1 MAHAMSEFCFE
12 RYPCGFHHHFRKT
25 FFLGGGFKYFLFSP
39 LLGEDSH
46 FYEHLFQMGGSTTN

>member
-1 MAHAMSEFCFE
+1 MNGNYGYVRGGGWLISH
-12 RYPCGFHHHFRKT
+12 K
-25 FFLGGGFKYFLFSP
+25 LGGGFKYFYFSP